1 MNTSSDIAAWPSPE
15 WRKPWAERVAA
26 GARRRDDPAEQDD
39 YPLAFWGL
47 VLFTLILFVAPQNNF
62 EFLKPLH
69 LAKVSAIVAMLVYTG
84 QRLARGA
91 AILPAGAEFRL
102 MAALIVISMISI
114 PLSLWPGGSVEVLF
128 DLYLK
133 SVIIGLLM
141 AQVLTSIRRFKQM
154 LWYMMIFCFIAA
166 MVAFDTYQSGFRVEG
181 YRMMGGWAGIS
192 ANPNDFAL
200 TINLILP
207 FAVAFFILTRNVIRK
222 AIAAAFLVVGV
233 GAILAT
239 YSRTGFLTMAI
250 VLLLAFVKHVGQG
263 KGLRYVLPAALIIFA
278 IVSAIPADYDARL
291 QSIVDTKKDRSGS
304 AEARLA
310 SIHAALNV
318 IQENPVFGVGL
329 GVNTLA
335 LNAKGLFWAHVHNIY
350 LQLASE
356 IGIPGLIVFVLL
368 LLQLLKGLRQIQ
380 SRLKGDEGDHEVAV
394 LAGACEISLLA
405 YCIAGF
411 FHPVAYHF
419 YFYYLAGFALALKAI
434 VERVPKAVTQPDVA
448 QKPWGP
454 RPRGAR
460 MPAQA

>member
-1 MNTSSDIAAWPSPE
+1 MTTWPPPE
-15 WRKPWAERVAA
+15 WRKPWAERVGTG
-26 GARRRDDPAEQDD
+26 GAPRPADPVKQDD

-62 EFLKPLH
+62 EVLKPLH
-69 LAKVSAIVAMLVYTG
+69 LAKVSALVALLVYTG

-91 AILPAGAEFRL
+91 SILPSGREFRL
-102 MAALIVISMISI
+102 MAALIVISLISI
-114 PLSLWPGGSVEVLF
+114 PMSLWPGGSVEVMT
-128 DLYLK
+128 DLYMK
-133 SVIIGLLM
+133 SVLVGILM
-141 AQVLTSIRRFKQM
+141 AQVLTSIKRFKQM

-166 MVAFDTYQSGFRVEG
+166 MVAFDTYQTGFRVEG

-207 FAVAFFILTRNVIRK
+207 FAVAFFTLTKNPIRK
-222 AIAAAFLVVGV
+222 GMAGAFMVVGV
-233 GAILAT
+233 ISILAT
-239 YSRTGFLTMAI
+239 YSRTGFLTMAV
-250 VLLLAFVKHVGQG
+250 VLMLALVKHVGKG
-263 KGLRYVLPAALIIFA
+263 KGLQYVLPAALIIFA
-278 IVSAIPADYDARL
+278 IVSAIPADYNSRL
-291 QSIVDTKKDRSGS
+291 ESIVDTKKDQTGS
-304 AEARLA
+304 AAARLA
-310 SIHAALNV
+310 SIHAALDV
-318 IQENPVFGVGL
+318 IQENPIFGVGL

-356 IGIPGLIVFVLL
+356 IGIPGLIVFVMLM
-368 LLQLLKGLRQIQ
+368 LQLLKGLRQIQ
-380 SRLKGDEGDHEVAV
+380 NRLRGDEGDHEVAV

-434 VERVPKAVTQPDVA
+434 VERVPKAVAQPAIA

-454 RPRGAR
+454 RAPGAWV
-460 MPAQA
+460 PVGK